1 MPKAKKTKTLPKIT
15 ETTTLAE
22 IYQYPK
28 AKAILGKFNLP
39 CLHCPM
45 AQYELGEL
53 KIGVV
58 AHKYGLDL
66 DKLLKELNQAVK

>member
-1 MPKAKKTKTLPKIT
+1 MSKKKTTKIT
-15 ETTTLAE
+15 ETMTLQE

-28 AKAILGKFNLP
+28 AKAILEKYNLP

-53 KIGVV
+53 KLGAV
-58 AHKYGLDL
+58 AHKYGLDI
-66 DKLLKELNQAVK
+66 DKLLKEINQAI